1 MIGAIEGTQPRTPAA
16 PPRVAGWDAK
26 AGKERGM
33 ARYINETRRQLLRRV
48 GVGRLV
54 DVRA

>member
-16 PPRVAGWDAK
+16 PPRVAK
-26 AGKERGM
+26 ADKGEGM
-33 ARYINETRRQLLRRV
+33 KRYAEETRRQLLRRV